1 MKAKLVKV
9 RRRPPWPAWAIALVL
24 GWLAT
29 VGAAVWLMLKHHTHV
44 ELCLFKR
51 LTGYPCPTCGSTR
64 GVLHMLRGD
73 VPAAWTFNPLLFT
86 VLAVAAAL
94 LVVRVAFGRA
104 VRVHLTRAEQ
114 RLAWIVGIALV
125 LLNWAYVIVWV
136 G

>member
-1 MKAKLVKV
+1 MKARLVKV
-9 RRRPPWPAWAIALVL
+9 RRRPPWPPWALALVL

-29 VGAAVWLMLKHHTHV
+29 VGAAVWLMLKRHTHI

-51 LTGYPCPTCGSTR
+51 ITGYPCPTCGSTR
-64 GVLHMLRGD
+64 GVLHILRGD

-104 VRVHLTRAEQ
+104 VRIHLTRAEK
-114 RLAWIVGIALV
+114 RIAWIVGIALV
-125 LLNWAYVIVWV
+125 LLNWAYVIVYV